1 MCHHVHGAYAQ
12 HSAVH
17 IITMEHGIHI
27 MVFVL
32 LVEKDLLL
40 PIIFEIIAD
49 RNKESRSTARRIYQD
64 VIFDT
69 KPICAISPETA
80 FWAFS
85 HFGAPKERC
94 PATLYL

>member
-27 MVFVL
+27 VIFVL

-40 PIIFEIIAD
+40 AIVFEIIAD
-49 RNKESRSTARRIYQD
+49 RNKESRSTARRIAYD
-64 VIFDT
+64 VIHLGIHHIYHHSNDM
-69 KPICAISPETA
+69 P
-80 FWAFS
+80 
-85 HFGAPKERC
+85 RC
-94 PATLYL
+94 SELSVHSGSSYF